1 MIIED
6 SLDVRQFGAYGD
18 SEHDDTNSL
27 QKALNYKCNTINC
40 IGDFYITESLIISG
54 LWYNKKF
61 NFSGN
66 ILFDDNFQGDYVFKI
81 QNINQGHIEFNKI
94 VLSHKKFYLQDKNMV
109 TNTVRTNFGGLLIKN
124 CRLLIF
130 NTILVM
136 GISSNAIRTEDIS
149 AIRASKVYLWGSN
162 LTDENSINLN
172 AADDLT
178 YELDSRYTYGMVLLS
193 NDSIIDNLIIAGFHI
208 GIYIPDATTINAFHP
223 WGYKSTLLYGAV
235 VNGKYNLIS
244 NIYIDTIKSLENRTG
259 AGIYEAKIA
268 DNIGNKTPNRNK
280 YSNITTYGCSSDSYI
295 FELGDDDNTSTSL
308 RTSVVNIVGEN
319 DSEKTYKLYRGA
331 KVNSLLENKYGIKK
345 SFEKVSLS
353 NLEYDA
359 SADNIY
365 DLLFSIIKNQYGD
378 GHDWSKYGDAS
389 YSMTFVTKEFNSL
402 FTNGFEKDL
411 NNSLIYTIEN
421 DSRTTYKCT
430 IQRYGYPTSDEYII
444 RIFKDNNK
452 DPVFYQYVQQHIQ
465 IVNSIPNASNYLI
478 GSCIFY
484 NNKPYWCS
492 KEYQWVDSDGNLIS

>member
-1 MIIED
+1 MFPHHAT
-6 SLDVRQFGAYGD
+6 L
-18 SEHDDTNSL
+18 
-27 QKALNYKCNTINC
+27 
-40 IGDFYITESLIISG
+40 
-54 LWYNKKF
+54 
-61 NFSGN
+61 
-66 ILFDDNFQGDYVFKI
+66 
-81 QNINQGHIEFNKI
+81 
-94 VLSHKKFYLQDKNMV
+94 
-109 TNTVRTNFGGLLIKN
+109 
-124 CRLLIF
+124 
-130 NTILVM
+130 
-136 GISSNAIRTEDIS
+136 
-149 AIRASKVYLWGSN
+149 
-162 LTDENSINLN
+162 
-172 AADDLT
+172 
-178 YELDSRYTYGMVLLS
+178 MVLPEYL
-193 NDSIIDNLIIAGFHI
+193 
-208 GIYIPDATTINAFHP
+208 
-223 WGYKSTLLYGAV
+223 
-235 VNGKYNLIS
+235 
-244 NIYIDTIKSLENRTG
+244 
-259 AGIYEAKIA
+259 KIF
-268 DNIGNKTPNRNK
+268 
-280 YSNITTYGCSSDSYI
+280 SD
-295 FELGDDDNTSTSL
+295 
-308 RTSVVNIVGEN
+308 
-319 DSEKTYKLYRGA
+319 KK
-331 KVNSLLENKYGIKK
+331 IKK

-378 GHDWSKYGDAS
+378 GHDWSEYGDAS